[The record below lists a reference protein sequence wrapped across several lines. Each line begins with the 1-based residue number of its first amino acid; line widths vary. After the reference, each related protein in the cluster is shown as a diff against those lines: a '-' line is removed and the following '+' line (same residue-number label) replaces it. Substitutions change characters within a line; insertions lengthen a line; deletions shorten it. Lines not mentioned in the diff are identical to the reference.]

1 MVYRRGNTFLC
12 TVVAA
17 LALAPSASAWVW
29 PVDGPVLRPFVAEGD
44 PYSGGQHRGID
55 IGAPTGSDVRSA
67 ATGVAS
73 FVGRLPHQGLCL
85 TVRTADGYSV
95 TLVHLGSVGVTTG
108 TPVSEGDVVGT
119 IGPSGDVEGTEP
131 YVYLGVRLTADP
143 NGYLDPLGL
152 LPPRHA
158 SEPPPVSQPQSPAA
172 QPAPP
177 AVRAQPPRSAAA
189 RAKRN
194 RTTRTSAAPT
204 APPPATGATV
214 LERAAAPRTRGEH
227 EPVVHSREAP
237 QKGAAAGMTSR
248 DRSARSHVTSH
259 APGHVPP
266 PELGE
271 QPAQVTVG
279 SRARVEPA
287 RALAPAQRSS
297 RLLLLVAMAFAA
309 LSLLAVGLARAVRP
323 AASSRAA
330 VPPRP
335 LRKMSLTLP
344 VPEESLPEPPT
355 TAHSRSRRL
364 ALREWPAASR
374 TCRRL
379 RGSVRHYGPVPPHV
393 RRLRTD
399 GERNRRARNSGHGR
413 RRQRRAVS
421 A

>member
-1 MVYRRGNTFLC
+1 MVYRTGNIFLC
-12 TVVAA
+12 TMVAA
-17 LALAPSASAWVW
+17 LALAPGASAWAW

-55 IGAPTGSDVRSA
+55 IGAPTGADVRSA
-67 ATGVAS
+67 ATGIAS

-95 TLVHLGSVGVTTG
+95 TLVHLGSIGVTTG

-152 LPPRHA
+152 LPPRA
-158 SEPPPVSQPQSPAA
+158 VPEEPPVAQPQAPAA

-177 AVRAQPPRSAAA
+177 AARAQPPRSAPAQ
-189 RAKRN
+189 AKRT
-194 RTTRTSAAPT
+194 RTTRTSAART
-204 APPPATGATV
+204 VQPPAAGPTV
-214 LERAAAPRTRGEH
+214 LGTTSAPRARGEH
-227 EPVVHSREAP
+227 ESVVHPREAP
-237 QKGAAAGMTSR
+237 QSSASTGAGSRRRPATS
-248 DRSARSHVTSH
+248 AVTPHAWGH
-259 APGHVPP
+259 APPSDVG
-266 PELGE
+266 GR
-271 QPAQVTVG
+271 QAQVTVG
-279 SRARVEPA
+279 SRGLLEPTPAGTRRSWRRV
-287 RALAPAQRSS
+287 
-297 RLLLLVAMAFAA
+297 LLVGMGFAA
-309 LSLLAVGLARAVRP
+309 LSLLAAGLARAVLP
-323 AASSRAA
+323 WPSPPPP

-355 TAHSRSRRL
+355 TANSRSRRL

-379 RGSVRHYGPVPPHV
+379 RGSVRHHGPVPPAV
-393 RRLRTD
+393 RRLGAD
-399 GERNRRARNSGHGR
+399 GERNGRARNAGHGR
-413 RRQRRAVS
+413 RRKRGAVS

>member
-1 MVYRRGNTFLC
+1 MVYRTGNIILC
-12 TVVAA
+12 TLVAA
-17 LALAPSASAWVW
+17 LALAPGASAWAW

-55 IGAPTGSDVRSA
+55 IGAPTGADVLSA

-95 TLVHLGSVGVTTG
+95 TLVHLGSIGVTTG

-131 YVYLGVRLTADP
+131 YVYLGIRLTADP

-158 SEPPPVSQPQSPAA
+158 SEEPPVSQPQAPAA

-177 AVRAQPPRSAAA
+177 AVRAQPPRPAPAP
-189 RAKRN
+189 AKRR
-194 RTTRTSAAPT
+194 RTTRTSAART
-204 APPPATGATV
+204 APLPAAGPAVLAT
-214 LERAAAPRTRGEH
+214 ASAPRARGEH
-227 EPVVHSREAP
+227 EPVVHPREAP
-237 QKGAAAGMTSR
+237 RRRASAAATSGR
-248 DRSARSHVTSH
+248 RPATSAVNPHAWGH
-259 APGHVPP
+259 APPSEVGD
-266 PELGE
+266 
-271 QPAQVTVG
+271 QRAQVRVAAQ
-279 SRARVEPA
+279 ARVGP
-287 RALAPAQRSS
+287 APAAGRRSS
-297 RLLLLVAMAFAA
+297 RRVLLLVMAVAA
-309 LSLLAVGLARAVRP
+309 LSLLAVGLARAVLP
-323 AASSRAA
+323 SASPPPP

-335 LRKMSLTLP
+335 LRKMSRTLP

-379 RGSVRHYGPVPPHV
+379 RGSVRHHGPVPPAV
-393 RRLRTD
+393 RRLGAD
-399 GERNRRARNSGHGR
+399 GKRNRRARNAGHGR
-413 RRQRRAVS
+413 RRQRGAVS